1 MFRIK
6 ELSVVVLKGGT
17 WEEGCVLSCE
27 CRCLCCWSSLSST
40 ALLLVGD
47 RHRCL
52 GWVHIPA
59 ERGKQQQRISQ
70 VAGLHPVLCVGGV
83 LCLPAAVVGQRG
95 IRRIWGVRTTWQQLC
110 ALLCDSVAQDWPC
123 EGEGSNHCQTFGYIF
138 PLRP

>member
-1 MFRIK
+1 MK

-59 ERGKQQQRISQ
+59 ERGKQQQRISR
-70 VAGLHPVLCVGGV
+70 VAGCIQSFVL
-83 LCLPAAVVGQRG
+83 VVSS
-95 IRRIWGVRTTWQQLC
+95 VS
-110 ALLCDSVAQDWPC
+110 LLLLWDSVVS
-123 EGEGSNHCQTFGYIF
+123 EEYGE
-138 PLRP
+138 